1 MRISDGIVDLLTEE
15 IFTRTGSL
23 PSSQN
28 GDVYRTLCT
37 KLLRCGKLFCT
48 SIMYPHSIG
57 WESIR
62 QGFADNEMAS
72 NDHLD
77 FFALCLMDD
86 DKTFRKNNHQSTQG
100 FRIVLPLNFILNI
113 MEPGDENFNLDYAL
127 KMLRMRCTPNDLNS
141 AYVIF
146 ILVFRNKHWTV
157 YALNRVHGQIDI
169 LDPLDWS
176 QKDDQ
181 HRYHIPISEV
191 MRSRLDRIFQSF
203 TNGAFDRIFDWT
215 FPYVKVPK
223 QQGEHDCGFF
233 CIHYMEHYNPFTRQ
247 MQSEIDK
254 TKSAEFRS
262 QLLHYFMFHRL
273 NQDCRP
279 FPELIEIYDPDKET

>member
-1 MRISDGIVDLLTEE
+1 MIHCT
-15 IFTRTGSL
+15 L
-23 PSSQN
+23 PFLQ
-28 GDVYRTLCT
+28 
-37 KLLRCGKLFCT
+37 
-48 SIMYPHSIG
+48 
-57 WESIR
+57 
-62 QGFADNEMAS
+62 
-72 NDHLD
+72 
-77 FFALCLMDD
+77 
-86 DKTFRKNNHQSTQG
+86 
-100 FRIVLPLNFILNI
+100 
-113 MEPGDENFNLDYAL
+113 
-127 KMLRMRCTPNDLNS
+127 
-141 AYVIF
+141 IF
-146 ILVFRNKHWTV
+146 IPVFRNKHWTV

-254 TKSAEFRS
+254 VSNLYYVSAI
-262 QLLHYFMFHRL
+262 FHVNCFNHL
-273 NQDCRP
+273 P
-279 FPELIEIYDPDKET
+279 L